1 MQKTAPTFGRILT
14 MVVFALSCFGL
25 LLFLWISFGGN
36 VPMQPKGY
44 RVKAAFPEATQLGL
58 EADVRMAGVNI
69 GKVRVKDIDRAR
81 PNLTI
86 ATMEIDSK
94 YAPLP
99 NDVKAILRLKTLLG
113 ETYVELTGGSRTAP
127 KIKEDGWLPQGNVA
141 KTVELD
147 EVFQALDPTTR
158 QAFRNWQRDLAGASQ
173 GRGQDLNDAFG
184 SLSSFAVDGDALLTV
199 LDAQSSAVRRLVR
212 NTGVVFGALTQNEDQ
227 LRNLIVNAG
236 DTFDATSSQQD
247 KLAQTFKVFPTFID
261 ESKTTL
267 ARLQTFAE
275 KTDPLIQDLRPA
287 TRDLGPALADLRR
300 LSPDLAKLYVRLGP
314 LVDAS
319 KTGLPALRDVL
330 VGAKPLLASSQ
341 SFLQELNPILEW
353 LEYHQA
359 TVADFIANGGG
370 ALVDTVP
377 VRTADERGHYLRQFG
392 PVGPS
397 TVSIASDRRAT
408 PGEIERGNAYLLP
421 DALAGPERARRMIFP
436 NFDCYATGEPG
447 NGEYMTKVP
456 DTSDK
461 PSCFLAKPPPV
472 PAGNTRLFPHIVAAD
487 YSSKSKSKSKR

>member
-1 MQKTAPTFGRILT
+1 MQKTAPTFGRLLT
-14 MVVFALSCFGL
+14 MVLFALSCFGL

-36 VPMQPKGY
+36 VPLQPKGY
-44 RVKAAFPEATQLGL
+44 RIKAAFPEATQLGL
-58 EADVRMAGVNI
+58 EADVRMSGVNI
-69 GKVRVKDIDRAR
+69 GKVRQKGIDPAR
-81 PNLTI
+81 PNLTV
-86 ATMEIDSK
+86 ATIEIDPD

-99 NDVKAILRLKTLLG
+99 QDVKAILRLKTLLG
-113 ETYVELTGGSRTAP
+113 ETYVELTGGSKGAP
-127 KIKEDGWLPQGNVA
+127 KIKEDGWLAQAQVK

-158 QAFRNWQRDLAGASQ
+158 QAFRTWQRDLAGAVR
-173 GRGQDLNDAFG
+173 GRGQDLSDAIG
-184 SLSSFAVDGDALLTV
+184 NLPSFAADGDALLTV
-199 LDAQSSAVRRLVR
+199 LDAQSGAVRRLVR
-212 NTGVVFGALTQNEDQ
+212 NTGVVFGALTQDEAQ

-236 DTFDATSSQQD
+236 DTFDATSSQQE
-247 KLAQTFKVFPTFID
+247 KLAETFRVFPTFLD
-261 ESKTTL
+261 ESKATL
-267 ARLQTFAE
+267 ARLQTFAQD
-275 KTDPLIQDLRPA
+275 TDPLVQDLRPA
-287 TRDLGPALADLRR
+287 TRDLGPAIADLRR
-300 LSPDLAKLYVRLGP
+300 LSPDLVALYQRLGP
-314 LVDAS
+314 LIDAS

-330 VGAKPLLASSQ
+330 RGAKPVLGSSQ

-377 VRTADERGHYLRQFG
+377 TRTADERGHYLRQFG

-397 TVSIASDRRAT
+397 TVSIAADRRAT

-421 DALAGPERARRMIFP
+421 DALAGPERAKRMIFP

-447 NGEYMTKVP
+447 TGEYQTKVP
-456 DTSDK
+456 ETTDK

-472 PAGNTRLFPHIVAAD
+472 PAGNTRLVPHVEAAD
-487 YSSKSKSKSKR
+487 YSRDKR

>member
-1 MQKTAPTFGRILT
+1 MQKTAPTFGRLLT
-14 MVVFALSCFGL
+14 MVLFALSCFGL

-36 VPMQPKGY
+36 VPLQPKGY
-44 RVKAAFPEATQLGL
+44 RIKAAFPEATQLGL
-58 EADVRMAGVNI
+58 EADVRMSGVNI
-69 GKVRVKDIDRAR
+69 GKVRQKGIDPAR
-81 PNLTI
+81 PNLTV
-86 ATMEIDSK
+86 ATIEIDPD

-99 NDVKAILRLKTLLG
+99 QDVKAILRLKTLLG
-113 ETYVELTGGSRTAP
+113 ETYVELTGGSKAAP
-127 KIKEDGWLPQGNVA
+127 KIKEGGWLAQAQVK

-158 QAFRNWQRDLAGASQ
+158 QAFRTWQRDLAGAVR
-173 GRGQDLNDAFG
+173 GRGQDLSDAIG
-184 SLSSFAVDGDALLTV
+184 NLPSFAADGDALLTV
-199 LDAQSSAVRRLVR
+199 LDAQSGAVRRLVR
-212 NTGVVFGALTQNEDQ
+212 NTGVVFGALTQDEAQ

-236 DTFDATSSQQD
+236 DTFDATSSQQE
-247 KLAQTFKVFPTFID
+247 KLAETFHVFPTFLD
-261 ESKTTL
+261 ESKATL
-267 ARLQTFAE
+267 ARLQTFAQD
-275 KTDPLIQDLRPA
+275 TDPLVQDLRPA

-300 LSPDLAKLYVRLGP
+300 LSPDLVALYQRLGP
-314 LVDAS
+314 LIDAS

-330 VGAKPLLASSQ
+330 RGAKPVLGSSQ

-377 VRTADERGHYLRQFG
+377 TRTADERGHYLRQFG

-397 TVSIASDRRAT
+397 TVSIAADRRAT

-421 DALAGPERARRMIFP
+421 DALAGPERAKRMIFP

-447 NGEYMTKVP
+447 TGEYQTKVP
-456 DTSDK
+456 ETTDK

-472 PAGNTRLFPHIVAAD
+472 PAGNTRLVPHIEAAD
-487 YSSKSKSKSKR
+487 YSRDKR

>member
-1 MQKTAPTFGRILT
+1 MQKTAPTFGRLLT
-14 MVVFALSCFGL
+14 MVLFALSCFGL

-36 VPMQPKGY
+36 VPLQPKGY
-44 RVKAAFPEATQLGL
+44 RIKAAFPEATQLGL
-58 EADVRMAGVNI
+58 EADVRMSGVNI
-69 GKVRVKDIDRAR
+69 GKVRQKGIDPAR
-81 PNLTI
+81 PNLTV
-86 ATMEIDSK
+86 ATIEIDPD

-99 NDVKAILRLKTLLG
+99 QDVKAILRLKTLLG
-113 ETYVELTGGSRTAP
+113 ETYVELTGGSKGAP
-127 KIKEDGWLPQGNVA
+127 KIKEDGWLAQAQVK

-158 QAFRNWQRDLAGASQ
+158 QAFRTWQRDLAGAVR
-173 GRGQDLNDAFG
+173 GRGQDLSDAIG
-184 SLSSFAVDGDALLTV
+184 NLPSFAADGDALLTV
-199 LDAQSSAVRRLVR
+199 LDAQSGAVRRLVR
-212 NTGVVFGALTQNEDQ
+212 NTGVVFGALTQDEAQ

-236 DTFDATSSQQD
+236 DTFDATSSQQE
-247 KLAQTFKVFPTFID
+247 KLAETFHVFPTFLD
-261 ESKTTL
+261 ESKATL
-267 ARLQTFAE
+267 ARLQTFAQD
-275 KTDPLIQDLRPA
+275 TDPLVQDLRPA

-300 LSPDLAKLYVRLGP
+300 LSPDLVALYQRLGP
-314 LVDAS
+314 LIDAS

-330 VGAKPLLASSQ
+330 RGAKPVLGSSQ

-377 VRTADERGHYLRQFG
+377 TRTADERGHYLRQFG

-397 TVSIASDRRAT
+397 TISIAADRRAT

-421 DALAGPERARRMIFP
+421 DALAGPERAKRMIFP

-447 NGEYMTKVP
+447 TGEYQTKVP
-456 DTSDK
+456 ETTDK

-472 PAGNTRLFPHIVAAD
+472 PAGNTRLVPHIEAAD
-487 YSSKSKSKSKR
+487 YSRDKR